1 MEQRNHIK
9 VCDLREATSIL
20 VLEHVTD
27 RYSLLIQTGII
38 LALAKHLGVLAFPCI
53 ARNLITIEVIII
65 QIVFQRICLHDVLA
79 LTDEWFTD
87 LVKLT
92 LR

>member
-1 MEQRNHIK
+1 MQERNHIE
-9 VCDLREATSIL
+9 VCDLRKTASVL
-20 VLEHVTD
+20 VLEHITD
-27 RYSLLIQTGII
+27 WYALLIQTRII
-38 LALAKHLGVLAFPCI
+38 LALAKHLCVLTFSRI

-79 LTDEWFTD
+79 LRDEWFTD